1 MRMPAAW
8 WAKQSVVCDDA
19 MAKYFGTDG
28 IRGVAGE
35 SLDAELAFKIGRAAA
50 TVLIQAGN
58 QEMPPSD
65 GDRPRVMIGR
75 DTRVS
80 CDMLESALTAG
91 LCSAGVDVTL
101 LGVLP
106 TPAIAFLT
114 TKTKSDMGIVIS
126 ASHNTFEHNG
136 IKLFGSDGS
145 KLGDTFEEYIEF
157 LIDDDTD
164 VYKMTGGDLGRI
176 SRDHAEWTGEYVKF
190 LTQAST
196 VGRYKGRIAI
206 DCANGAASETARL
219 LFRQLHAE
227 FEIFADEPD
236 GVNIN
241 VECGSTHLSYLK
253 DMMRTGRFG
262 IGIAFDGD
270 ADRCLIVD
278 ENGNTV
284 DGDMILAVMARDMRT
299 SGSLKN
305 NSFVGTIVS
314 NAGMDIFARE
324 NDFTFYRADVGDR
337 NVLEMMHKLGCNL
350 GGESSGH
357 VIFTDY
363 MTCGD
368 GQLTALKFLN
378 VLTASGKT
386 VSELVKDIPRLPQVM
401 PSFPLTGGAEQ
412 RDAIMSHPQ
421 LKEEIKR
428 QETLLA
434 GNGRINV
441 RPSGTE
447 PIIRVLVEAE
457 TEELS
462 TAIANN
468 IIDFM
473 STL

>member
-1 MRMPAAW
+1 MG
-8 WAKQSVVCDDA
+8 
-19 MAKYFGTDG
+19 KYFGTDG
-28 IRGVAGE
+28 IRGIAGE
-35 SLDAELAFKIGRAAA
+35 KLDAELAIKIGRAIA
-50 TVLIQAGN
+50 TVLIQAGH
-58 QEMPPSD
+58 QDKPPSP

-75 DTRVS
+75 DTRIS

-106 TPAIAFLT
+106 TPAVSYLT
-114 TKTKSDMGIVIS
+114 KKTESDMGIVIS

-136 IKLFGSDGS
+136 IKMFGSSGS

-157 LIDDDTD
+157 LIDDETN
-164 VYKMTGGDLGRI
+164 VYKMVGSDIGKVT
-176 SRDHAEWTGEYVKF
+176 RDHGLWTGEYVKF
-190 LTQAST
+190 IASVST
-196 VGRYKGRIAI
+196 AGRYNGRIAI

-227 FEIFADEPD
+227 FEIIADEPD

-241 VECGSTHLSYLK
+241 IECGSTHLNYLK
-253 DMMRTGRFG
+253 DMMKTGRFG

-278 ENGNTV
+278 EKGNTV
-284 DGDMILAVMARDMRT
+284 DGDMILAVMAREMKEAGT
-299 SGSLKN
+299 LKGSA
-305 NSFVGTIVS
+305 FVGTIVS

-324 NDFTFYRADVGDR
+324 NDFTFHRSDVGDW
-337 NVLEMMHKLGCNL
+337 NVLSLMHKLNCNL

-357 VIFTDY
+357 IIFADH

-368 GQLTALKFLN
+368 GQLTAIKFLN

-386 VSELVKDIPRLPQVM
+386 VSELVSDIPRLPQVM
-401 PSFPLTGGAEQ
+401 PSYSLTGGPEQ
-412 RDAIMSHPQ
+412 RDMIMSSPK
-421 LKEEIKR
+421 LKEEIKK
-428 QETLLA
+428 QEEILN
-434 GNGRINV
+434 GFGRINI

-462 TAIANN
+462 WKIANDL
-468 IIDFM
+468 IDFIAE
-473 STL
+473 L

>member
-1 MRMPAAW
+1 MG
-8 WAKQSVVCDDA
+8 
-19 MAKYFGTDG
+19 KYFGTDG
-28 IRGVAGE
+28 IRGIAGE
-35 SLDAELAFKIGRAAA
+35 FLDAELAFKIGRAAA
-50 TVLIQAGN
+50 TVLLQAGN
-58 QEMPPSD
+58 QQMPPAAID
-65 GDRPRVMIGR
+65 NRPRVLIGR
-75 DTRVS
+75 DTRIS
-80 CDMLESALTAG
+80 CDMLEAALSAG
-91 LCSAGVDVTL
+91 LCSAGADVTQ

-106 TPAIAFLT
+106 TPAVAYLT

-136 IKLFGSDGS
+136 IKMFGSDGS
-145 KLGDTFEEYIEF
+145 KLSDTFEEYIEF
-157 LIDDDTD
+157 LIDDDTN
-164 VYKMTGGDLGRI
+164 VFKMTCGELGRVK
-176 SRDHAEWTGEYVKF
+176 RDHGQWTNEYVNF
-190 LTQAST
+190 LASAST
-196 VGRYKGRIAI
+196 AGRYNGRIAI

-241 VECGSTHLSYLK
+241 VECGSTHLNYLK
-253 DMMRTGRFG
+253 DMMKTGRFG

-278 ENGNTV
+278 EKGNTV
-284 DGDMILAVMARDMRT
+284 DGDMILAVMAREMRDT
-299 SGSLKN
+299 SSLKGN
-305 NSFVGTIVS
+305 VFVGTIVS

-324 NDFTFYRADVGDR
+324 NSFTFHRADVGDR
-337 NVLEMMHKLGCNL
+337 NVLDLMHKLNCNL

-357 VIFTDY
+357 IIFTDH

-368 GQLTALKFLN
+368 GQLTAIKFLN

-412 RDAIMSHPQ
+412 RDAILSHPK
-421 LKEEIKR
+421 LKEEVKR
-428 QETLLA
+428 QEKILK
-434 GNGRINV
+434 GYGRINI

-447 PIIRVLVEAE
+447 PIIRVLVEAK
-457 TEELS
+457 TEILS
-462 TAIANN
+462 SEIANS

-473 STL
+473 SKL